1 MILDGIHEDL
11 IRKAIEKQK
20 FNDFQNFINNLM
32 LEKCGNDFVSV
43 KNSFVCVRQKKDK
56 GCDGIHNNET
66 ILAVYAPE
74 KDPDIGKFKRKV
86 EEDYEKYVTNWEMN
100 YPSFCF
106 VYNGEYTSEML
117 LFIDK
122 LNRNIIKCDINKILK
137 LIKSMSWVNIRNVS
151 NYLNIDERFFK
162 YDILKTIVED
172 MMGNIHE
179 NRDPKNEKPSYIED
193 KIKLNYDEDD
203 IEGALNQYSECYN
216 HLEML
221 KIVLKPY
228 KDSEISSLK
237 SKIMTEYDKFSGNFK
252 TRLNYLTELFAERN
266 KDDDVYRYYVRVVLI
281 YAFEIC
287 IIGRKTSDEN
297 VSSTT

>member
-1 MILDGIHEDL
+1 
-11 IRKAIEKQK
+11 
-20 FNDFQNFINNLM
+20 
-32 LEKCGNDFVSV
+32 
-43 KNSFVCVRQKKDK
+43 
-56 GCDGIHNNET
+56 
-66 ILAVYAPE
+66 
-74 KDPDIGKFKRKV
+74 
-86 EEDYEKYVTNWEMN
+86 
-100 YPSFCF
+100 
-106 VYNGEYTSEML
+106 ML